1 MKKIFFLVALA
12 ATIPVSAQLLR
23 HNFDEEGNTFIQGI
37 ARAQFWARYTETN
50 PGTTVQ
56 GKPVNNVFD
65 LSVRRYRLGF
75 FAQVQKNWL
84 FYVLMGNNNL
94 NQNTLRTTDFRLL
107 DLMAQYSF
115 SPQLSIG
122 VGKATFPAAGR
133 YSNNFANGS
142 MLTLDPSIYYLNTSG
157 HFDDVGRRLGVY
169 AKGQLGKFE
178 YFVSAQSPA
187 YPTEK
192 LRADFN
198 YAKGQTNLLTSSYL
212 KYEFW
217 DDEASRL
224 LTTGGAGTYLGSKRI
239 LNVGMGY
246 ECLPNMREINTGTA
260 TTTHDYF
267 NLGID
272 LFLDTP
278 ISDQNDAITAY
289 LSLNTIHFGNDYIRN
304 VGANSIF
311 EGGTSLNGAGNAYP
325 VTGTGNTVFLQL
337 GYLFPKWEST
347 KIRVQPNIGWK
358 FADYKALNSYMNAYM
373 VGVNT
378 YFNGQKSK
386 LSLGYENRPV
396 FSKINKEETTRLGTF
411 VLQYQIE
418 L

>member
-115 SPQLSIG
+115 SPQLTIG
-122 VGKATFPAAGR
+122 VGKAIFPAAGR

-192 LRADFN
+192 MRGDFN
-198 YAKGQTNLLTSSYL
+198 YTKGHTNLLTSSYL

-217 DDEASRL
+217 DDEDDEFFL
-224 LTTGGAGTYLGSKRI
+224 
-239 LNVGMGY
+239 
-246 ECLPNMREINTGTA
+246 
-260 TTTHDYF
+260 
-267 NLGID
+267 ID
-272 LFLDTP
+272 
-278 ISDQNDAITAY
+278 
-289 LSLNTIHFGNDYIRN
+289 
-304 VGANSIF
+304 
-311 EGGTSLNGAGNAYP
+311 E
-325 VTGTGNTVFLQL
+325 
-337 GYLFPKWEST
+337 
-347 KIRVQPNIGWK
+347 
-358 FADYKALNSYMNAYM
+358 M
-373 VGVNT
+373 
-378 YFNGQKSK
+378 
-386 LSLGYENRPV
+386 
-396 FSKINKEETTRLGTF
+396 
-411 VLQYQIE
+411 
-418 L
+418 